1 MVIAVSTAQSC
12 SVPAPGRTIQVNALL
27 LLGSMVIHGT
37 SGIAATVDYPLR
49 PIRLVVP
56 FAAGGTSDI
65 LGRILSARMQET
77 VGQRLVVD
85 NRGGAGGMIG
95 TDIAAKSTA
104 DGYTLVLGSNA
115 THAIV
120 PLLQKKPPYDP
131 VKDFAPVGMVAITP
145 TLLAVNNDLPVRSV
159 KDLIALA
166 KLKPNTLAYASS
178 GIGSATHV
186 AGEML
191 GAIAG
196 IQLTHVPYKSASA
209 AYPDVF
215 SGRVAMIFDTALSMA
230 QHLKAERLRPLAVT
244 TPARA
249 KNLPDVATMSEAG
262 LPGYAM
268 TLWLGLFAP
277 AGTPATVIAQLNSG
291 MNRALSS
298 PDVREQMAQQGA
310 EVSYGTPG
318 DLLVAVKTD
327 LKRMAEIVKAA
338 KIEGQ

>member
-1 MVIAVSTAQSC
+1 MRIGVGLAERWLSTA
-12 SVPAPGRTIQVNALL
+12 GRCICVHALL
-27 LLGSMVIHGT
+27 LLGTMTLPVIP
-37 SGIAATVDYPLR
+37 GIAATTDYPLR

-65 LGRILSARMQET
+65 LGRILSARMQDA
-77 VGQRLVVD
+77 VGQRWVVD

-95 TDIAAKSTA
+95 TDIAAKATA

-145 TLLAVNNDLPVRSV
+145 TLLAVNNDLPVKSV
-159 KDLIALA
+159 KDLIVLA
-166 KLKPNTLAYASS
+166 KAKPNTLAYASS

-191 GAIAG
+191 GTIAG

-244 TPARA
+244 TPLRA
-249 KNLPDVATMSEAG
+249 KNLPDVPTMSEAG

-268 TLWLGLFAP
+268 TLWLGVFAP
-277 AGTPATVIAQLNSG
+277 AGTPATVITQLNTA

-310 EVSYGTPG
+310 EVSYGAPS
-318 DLLVAVKTD
+318 DLLAAVKTD
-327 LKRMAEIVKAA
+327 LTRMGAIIKAA
-338 KIEGQ
+338 KIEAQ

>member
-1 MVIAVSTAQSC
+1 MNSNSCRCTGSALHAAFMALIASLN
-12 SVPAPGRTIQVNALL
+12 APGTNA
-27 LLGSMVIHGT
+27 
-37 SGIAATVDYPLR
+37 IAATANFPVR

-65 LGRILSARMQET
+65 LGRILSARVQET

-95 TDIAAKSTA
+95 TDIVAKSTP

-120 PLLQKKPPYDP
+120 PLLQQKKAPYDP
-131 VKDFAPVGMVAITP
+131 VKDFAPIGMVAITP
-145 TLLAVNNDLPVRSV
+145 TLLAVNNDVPVKSV

-166 KLKPNTLAYASS
+166 KSKPNTLAYASS

-191 GAIAG
+191 ATIAG
-196 IQLTHVPYKSASA
+196 IHLTHVPYKSASA

-244 TPARA
+244 TPSRA
-249 KNLPDVATMSEAG
+249 KNLPDVPTMAEAG

-268 TLWLGLFAP
+268 TLWLGVFAP
-277 AGTPATVIAQLNSG
+277 AGTPPAVISQLNRDL
-291 MNRALSS
+291 NRALGTAE
-298 PDVREQMAQQGA
+298 VREQMAQQGA
-310 EVSYGTPG
+310 EVSYGTPEQ
-318 DLLVAVKTD
+318 LRAALNTD
-327 LKRMAEIVKAA
+327 LTRMSEVIKAA
-338 KIEGQ
+338 KIEVQ

>member
-1 MVIAVSTAQSC
+1 MRTGVGLAERWLSTAARC
-12 SVPAPGRTIQVNALL
+12 ICVWL
-27 LLGSMVIHGT
+27 LLGTMTLQAIP
-37 SGIAATVDYPLR
+37 GIAVTTDYPLR

-65 LGRILSARMQET
+65 LGRILSARMQEA

-95 TDIAAKSTA
+95 TDIAAKATA

-145 TLLAVNNDLPVRSV
+145 TLLAVNNDLPVKSV
-159 KDLIALA
+159 KDLIVLA
-166 KLKPNTLAYASS
+166 KAKPNTLAYASS

-191 GAIAG
+191 GTIAG

-244 TPARA
+244 TPLRA
-249 KNLPDVATMSEAG
+249 KNLPDVPTMSEAG
-262 LPGYAM
+262 LRGYAM
-268 TLWLGLFAP
+268 TLWLGVFAP
-277 AGTPATVIAQLNSG
+277 AGTPATAITQLNTA

-310 EVSYGTPG
+310 EVSYGAPS
-318 DLLVAVKTD
+318 DLLTAVKTD
-327 LKRMAEIVKAA
+327 LTRMGAIIKAA
-338 KIEGQ
+338 KIEAQ